1 MIRRL
6 LPYEHQLIRELGITE
21 AEYFE
26 FIAYQQHAAD
36 CKDGT
41 IFDVKNETALVLAI
55 ISIVGTIAST
65 VAALLAPRPQAPT
78 LTRPGASTQS
88 RDQVFAPRFG
98 FNAFQEVAKYGD
110 PVNLIYGSTADNPTG
125 GVRVKTSLL
134 WSAVLSMGS
143 SQYMQL
149 LTMIGAS
156 ELEEID
162 FTRTAIDQLPVRT
175 ISSSVWQF
183 YRANGG
189 RMIYDNKEDIY
200 LTYKRTGNISSGSPT
215 ISNIVTTG
223 MSAGDII
230 TSGNFPAGT
239 TVQSTTSSTVT
250 CSANANTT
258 KTNAEITFESL
269 QQQQLRYEPL
279 RKMLPRSKA
288 NTMVRYPY
296 DVVVN
301 PSADTLEGAVA
312 FGFSQ
317 AYSPVNNKAFGV
329 VEPVPLN
336 TYVYIRNSTGDFK
349 SVDLGVY
356 LVPDDTTSSL
366 DTYWPTQ
373 AGAAPSK
380 FPKNFIC
387 RLKISKKSEVYP
399 NGPNTGEDIWKP
411 LEAANNYRQTYAQNI
426 DIASTWKI
434 GTAIF
439 KTLEITGD
447 DTLETGDMYVRIQCI
462 RDGFCPT
469 APNTLQERAIYGTDS
484 QNNLLKDLELAQQER
499 REAVSQRAN
508 SPKPVNTNDR
518 NDPKN
523 TDAMQ
528 QWFKFNDEVI
538 QRNAQIQTIRNQIS
552 DSNKQKNLAYYTKC
566 LAKIEQASYET
577 ISYPDVIEF
586 ALRVKTFR
594 RISGRANKYG
604 GEGVTQVG
612 FDELQNGIRFR
623 TAMFKLYYKRDIG
636 SDAEYE
642 QFPGVFAVRRSATND
657 NYVSFKL
664 RLPQGTKEPYESA
677 SDRVQWSFR
686 IEPVTDITA
695 ECRIDSAASSDNL
708 NSTKIYYLE
717 NSGTYQRRTLP
728 DAHKNMD
735 MHLYWV
741 GEAKLTVDGYLPYN
755 DSPTGTNE
763 WDLFNLATDT
773 NTEFS
778 FEGAPEF
785 TVTAVT
791 EQRIDFDVP
800 DDSYGNTFPYYKNI
814 ALLGFNAYS
823 GKSLQE
829 LRAISVYVTKCK
841 KVRRLNADGTYSGV
855 VAATAYAPE
864 IFLDTI
870 TDKVNGIGRYTR
882 PEAVDFPT
890 LGEAT
895 EFCRQNQLYF
905 DGIIAEPRN
914 WREFWTEVAPMS
926 LLELA
931 RIDGR
936 ETLIPS
942 VPFNATTKKIDPTAF
957 AVTCMFTA
965 GNILEDS
972 YKEEFMDYGTQT
984 RDIIAEIIYRDTQA
998 DDGFPRNRSITLQ
1011 RKDANE
1017 TDAIRQTFDLSSYVT
1032 TERQAILFGKLI
1044 TNLRAHVRKAVEFQT
1059 FPSEAPVKP
1068 GDLVYVDTG
1077 HTTWDSVFTGS
1088 INSDGSLNMP
1098 LTSQIKTGDYKI
1110 LLYKPSNSVRAPMTV
1125 RVENNG
1131 ATVYPYNIPGQPN
1144 TPNTNDNLSKYEG
1157 ELFVLGL
1164 ANTTKRVFRIVE
1176 VSIGEEA
1183 EITLKALEYPVANNK
1198 ALIAEGM
1205 TAADWDAYHEWS

>member
-1 MIRRL
+1 MNRRL

-26 FIAYQQHAAD
+26 FIAYQQHAVD
-36 CKDGT
+36 SKDGT
-41 IFDVKNETALVLAI
+41 IFDVENLEVLAAI
-55 ISIVGTIAST
+55 LAVVGVIFST
-65 VAALLAPRPQAPT
+65 VSLLLAPRPQAPT

-110 PVNLIYGSTADNPTG
+110 PIHLIYGSTADNPNG

-200 LTYKRTGNISSGSPT
+200 LTYKRTGSIASGSPT

-223 MSAGDII
+223 MSNGDSI
-230 TSGNFPAGT
+230 TSSNFPAGT
-239 TVQSTTSSTVT
+239 TVQSTTSNTVT
-250 CSANANTT
+250 CSANAITT
-258 KTNAEITFESL
+258 KNNAEITFESL
-269 QQQQLRYEPL
+269 MQQQLRYEPL

-296 DVVVN
+296 DIVVN
-301 PSADTLEGAVA
+301 PSADYLESAVA

-336 TYVYIRNSTGDFK
+336 TFVYIRNSNGTSISG
-349 SVDLGVY
+349 DLGVY
-356 LVPDDTTSSL
+356 LVPDGNGSSL
-366 DTYWPTQ
+366 DAYWPSQ
-373 AGAAPSK
+373 AGATPLK

-387 RLKISKKSEVYP
+387 RLKITKKSEIYP
-399 NGPNTGEDIWKP
+399 DGSKTSQNIWKP
-411 LEAANNYRQTYAQNI
+411 LEAATNFRQAYAQNI
-426 DIASTWKI
+426 DVSSTWKI

-447 DTLETGDMYVRIQCI
+447 DTLETDDMYVRIQCI
-462 RDGFCPT
+462 REGFSPT
-469 APNTLQERAIYGTDS
+469 APNALQQRAIYGADVRNDLT
-484 QNNLLKDLELAQQER
+484 KDLEQAQKER

-508 SPKPVNTNDR
+508 SPKPVNTDNR
-518 NDPKN
+518 NDKKN
-523 TDAMQ
+523 TDAMM

-538 QRNAQIQTIRNQIS
+538 ARNEQIKDIREQLNKFLS
-552 DSNKQKNLAYYTKC
+552 DFDKEQNRAYYTKC
-566 LAKIEQASYET
+566 LAKIEQAAYET

-586 ALRVKTFR
+586 ALRVKAFR
-594 RISGRANKYG
+594 RMSGRAAKYG
-604 GEGVTQVG
+604 GGPVAQAG
-612 FDELQNGIRFR
+612 FDELQNGVKHRS
-623 TAMFKLYYKRDIG
+623 TMFKLYYKRDIG
-636 SDAEYE
+636 SDADYK
-642 QFPGVFAVRRSATND
+642 QFPGIFAVRRSATNE

-664 RLPQGTKEPYESA
+664 RLPQGTKEPYVSGT
-677 SDRVQWSFR
+677 DRVQWSFR
-686 IEPVTDITA
+686 IEPVVDVTA
-695 ECRIDSAASSDNL
+695 ECRMDSAASSDNL

-717 NSGTYQRRTLP
+717 NSGTYQRRTLY
-728 DAHKNMD
+728 DVHKKMD

-741 GEAKLTVDGYLPYN
+741 GEGKNTDKGYLPYN
-755 DSPTGTNE
+755 DSPNGTNE
-763 WDLFNLATDT
+763 WDLFNLATDS

-778 FEGAPEF
+778 FEAGPEF
-785 TVTAVT
+785 TITAVT

-800 DDSYGNTFPYYKNI
+800 DDSYGNAFPYYKNI

-823 GKSLQE
+823 GRSLQE
-829 LRAISVYVTKCK
+829 LRAISVYVTKAK
-841 KVRRLNADGTYSGV
+841 KVKRLNTDGSYSGV

-864 IFLDTI
+864 IFLDTV

-882 PEAVDFPT
+882 LEAVDLPA

-895 EFCRQNQLYF
+895 AFCRQNQLYF

-942 VPFNATTKKIDPTAF
+942 VPYNATTRKIDPTAF
-957 AVTCMFTA
+957 SVTCMFTA

-972 YKEEFMDYGTQT
+972 YKEEFLDYGTQT
-984 RDIIAEIIYRDTQA
+984 KDIIAEIIYRDTQTEE
-998 DDGFPRNRSITLQ
+998 GFPRNRSLTLK

-1017 TDAIRQTFDLSSYVT
+1017 ADSIRQTFDLSSYVT
-1032 TERQAILFGKLI
+1032 TEKQAILFGKLL
-1044 TNLRAHVRKAVEFQT
+1044 TNLRTHVRKAVEFRT
-1059 FPSEAPVKP
+1059 FPTEAPVKP

-1077 HTTWDSVFTGS
+1077 HTTWDTVFTGS
-1088 INSDGSLNMP
+1088 INSDGSLNLP
-1098 LTSQIKTGDYKI
+1098 LISKIKTGDYKI

-1125 RVENNG
+1125 HVDKNG
-1131 ATVYPYNIPGQPN
+1131 AEVNP
-1144 TPNTNDNLSKYEG
+1144 NLSKYAG

-1164 ANTTKRVFRIVE
+1164 ANTTKRVFRITD

-1205 TAADWDAYHEWS
+1205 TTTDWNDYHEWS